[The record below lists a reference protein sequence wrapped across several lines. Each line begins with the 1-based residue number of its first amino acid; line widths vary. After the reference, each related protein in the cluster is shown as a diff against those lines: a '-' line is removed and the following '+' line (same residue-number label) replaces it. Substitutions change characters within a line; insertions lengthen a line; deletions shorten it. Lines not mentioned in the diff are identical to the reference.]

1 MPKQEMATL
10 SDGVLLDHLMQGD
23 SASFDELFL
32 RHYNGI
38 YGLLFRLI
46 GNREEAEDVAQE
58 VFMKLH
64 SVVDHGRW
72 KQDND
77 NVFGWL
83 YRVAM
88 NMGNNHI
95 RARNRLWQR
104 NTFLV
109 PESEPGAEVDR
120 QVELLEERTLVRETL
135 GRLPERQAL
144 LLLLRQMDYSYAECA
159 AICDIAPGS
168 VGTLL
173 ARAAEAFR
181 QEFQMVTNPRATKH
195 E

>member
-64 SVVDHGRW
+64 SVADHGRW

-88 NMGNNHI
+88 NMGYNHI

-135 GRLPERQAL
+135 ARLPERQAL